1 MSDRAPMLKPADLD
15 VFLVAVEPSA
25 DVLGTGLMTA
35 LRATHKG
42 SASFR
47 GLGGAGMVQAGLA
60 TTGDIAGETH
70 GQSGMANLFVGSNDE
85 HLTAHTTTGV
95 NMGSPFDVDPD
106 GVSRTASGIWDR
118 GAFEWPGLPPLCI
131 RIGR

>member
-60 TTGDIAGETH
+60 T
-70 GQSGMANLFVGSNDE
+70 SGSA
-85 HLTAHTTTGV
+85 AWRA
-95 NMGSPFDVDPD
+95 VDQGAVSID
-106 GVSRTASGIWDR
+106 GVRITNRHHVQRLAGPIVVRLGRKMVRVETKASG
-118 GAFEWPGLPPLCI
+118 
-131 RIGR
+131 